1 MEKDFISINEACKR
15 FNKSISTIR
24 RIVKKAP
31 QKALNKE
38 KLATGHEKIYVSSEY
53 LKECFNVVSKE
64 SSQIDNNDITK
75 DILLNSLN
83 EQLEFLKKQLEE
95 KDKQIDNFQTRQYEN
110 NVIIERLTQREQ
122 LLIES
127 LENKNNKKWWQR
139 KK

>member
-31 QKALNKE
+31 QKALKKE
-38 KLATGHEKIYVSSEY
+38 KLVTGHEKIYVSSEY

-64 SSQIDNNDITK
+64 SSQIDNNDSSK

-95 KDKQIDNFQTRQYEN
+95 KDKQIDNFQSRQYEN

-122 LLIES
+122 LLIET
-127 LENKNNKKWWQR
+127 LDNNKKKWWQR

>member
-1 MEKDFISINEACKR
+1 MSKDFITINEACKR

-38 KLATGHEKIYVSSEY
+38 KLITGHDKIYISLEY
-53 LKECFNVVSKE
+53 LKEYFNVNGKE
-64 SSQIDNNDITK
+64 SSQIDINDSSK
-75 DILLNSLN
+75 DALLNSLS
-83 EQLEFLKKQLEE
+83 EQLDFLKKQLQE
-95 KDKQIDNFQTRQYEN
+95 KDKQIDNFQSRQYEN

-122 LLIES
+122 LLIET
-127 LENKNNKKWWQR
+127 LENNKRKWWQR